1 MTKKRWIILGIVLTF
16 FLVIGVSYAYWYF
29 TKEQSGF
36 SNVTSG
42 CIDVEIISNSKEI
55 KLENAYPLLN
65 SEGVKLTPY
74 TFTITN
80 TCSLFVSYDITLSM
94 LSTSTLESQ
103 YIAAVLD
110 RNPVQKLNE
119 YEEVEPLNGFQ
130 ESRVLQ
136 RGSLSPEDSEI
147 FNLRV
152 WMDES
157 VESMEAMNKLFQAK
171 VSVTVVPSTYSPVD
185 LGFQTLAEAM
195 LVNEYQSSSVEQAKN
210 LIKNKQVPDFSKT
223 APLIDWQENH
233 EMNTLTTRP
242 VLPHP
247 DKVGQYQGFTNIEQS
262 YLRLSNGYTFDSE
275 TGKYTLTDSFLI
287 DPTTI
292 TDYDTKD
299 YYYCGAGVNIS
310 ASDVMSPYRNYENCT
325 EIYKIGSATKE
336 DSIQTGSSGNTFQMI
351 QYNLSGNRYNQKEL
365 ESDKSDKGLYMTL
378 DDNGESYYYR
388 GSVNNNYVKFA
399 GFYWRIIRLNGD
411 GSVRLLYAGNTPTA
425 NGIEL
430 SLDKKNSVYNSQS
443 NLPGYVGYM
452 YGNNLD
458 TYENASKNEKD
469 SRIKTVLDNWY
480 QKNILEKGY
489 HDKVADSIFCNDRG
503 LQSGDGMS
511 TTQNT
516 YYMPHQRLRVD
527 QEPTL
532 MCHQEGD
539 RFTVSEEKGNGALTY
554 PIGLITS
561 DELQYAGMAEGYL
574 NKLSYAHS
582 SLTYWTMSPSWFLT
596 TSGTS
601 RVMKESRLG
610 YVHYSDNVLTAAG
623 VRAVINLNQNTIIT
637 GGTGTVS
644 NPFVVTS

>member
-1 MTKKRWIILGIVLTF
+1 
-16 FLVIGVSYAYWYF
+16 
-29 TKEQSGF
+29 
-36 SNVTSG
+36 
-42 CIDVEIISNSKEI
+42 
-55 KLENAYPLLN
+55 
-65 SEGVKLTPY
+65 
-74 TFTITN
+74 
-80 TCSLFVSYDITLSM
+80 
-94 LSTSTLESQ
+94 
-103 YIAAVLD
+103 
-110 RNPVQKLNE
+110 
-119 YEEVEPLNGFQ
+119 
-130 ESRVLQ
+130 
-136 RGSLSPEDSEI
+136 
-147 FNLRV
+147 
-152 WMDES
+152 
-157 VESMEAMNKLFQAK
+157 
-171 VSVTVVPSTYSPVD
+171 
-185 LGFQTLAEAM
+185 
-195 LVNEYQSSSVEQAKN
+195 
-210 LIKNKQVPDFSKT
+210 
-223 APLIDWQENH
+223 
-233 EMNTLTTRP
+233 
-242 VLPHP
+242 
-247 DKVGQYQGFTNIEQS
+247 
-262 YLRLSNGYTFDSE
+262 
-275 TGKYTLTDSFLI
+275 
-287 DPTTI
+287 
-292 TDYDTKD
+292 
-299 YYYCGAGVNIS
+299 
-310 ASDVMSPYRNYENCT
+310 
-325 EIYKIGSATKE
+325 
-336 DSIQTGSSGNTFQMI
+336 
-351 QYNLSGNRYNQKEL
+351 
-365 ESDKSDKGLYMTL
+365 
-378 DDNGESYYYR
+378 
-388 GSVNNNYVKFA
+388 
-399 GFYWRIIRLNGD
+399 
-411 GSVRLLYAGNTPTA
+411 
-425 NGIEL
+425 
-430 SLDKKNSVYNSQS
+430 
-443 NLPGYVGYM
+443 M

-469 SRIKTVLDNWY
+469 STIKTVLDNWY

>member
-469 SRIKTVLDNWY
+469 STIKTVLDNWY